1 MIRDETTFGL
11 NTTWATACA
20 GSFLIRIRPSA
31 FAFPRISRHAS
42 QRRWFPGRRLFGP
55 SCSYMIHFPVRRRFF
70 LGPENSAPH
79 SPRKLFSP
87 QGPILKVDAALLPRE
102 PGAAESTDLGGQLLG
117 RLPPQS
123 PSRR

>member
-11 NTTWATACA
+11 NTTCATACA

-70 LGPENSAPH
+70 LAHETNPPD
-79 SPRKLFSP
+79 PLRKLSSRE
-87 QGPILKVDAALLPRE
+87 GPNFRVYAAVE
-102 PGAAESTDLGGQLLG
+102 LGGPVTPKSTTIVVHL
-117 RLPPQS
+117 
-123 PSRR
+123 

>member
-11 NTTWATACA
+11 NTTCATACA

-70 LGPENSAPH
+70 LDPDTA
-79 SPRKLFSP
+79 SPNTTRKLAFGEG
-87 QGPILKVDAALLPRE
+87 QNLRVQAL
-102 PGAAESTDLGGQLLG
+102 G
-117 RLPPQS
+117 
-123 PSRR
+123 

>member
-11 NTTWATACA
+11 NTTCATACA

-70 LGPENSAPH
+70 LAHETSSPH
-79 SPRKLFSP
+79 STRQLSSRE
-87 QGPILKVDAALLPRE
+87 GPLLRIDATVSLGVRLTPK
-102 PGAAESTDLGGQLLG
+102 STPIVGHLYG
-117 RLPPQS
+117 
-123 PSRR
+123 

>member
-11 NTTWATACA
+11 NTTCATACA

-70 LGPENSAPH
+70 LAHETSSSYSLRNV
-79 SPRKLFSP
+79 FSLD
-87 QGPILKVDAALLPRE
+87 GLILKVHATR
-102 PGAAESTDLGGQLLG
+102 
-117 RLPPQS
+117 
-123 PSRR
+123 